1 MIYILITLSDLF
13 PLVFVTQGDAVDMAS
28 LMKYVVNNM
37 NQLPTYCYAEENLMS
52 DSRCKSTSTEETP
65 ETVILVS
72 SEQTHQC
79 RDGLEQRSMRP
90 PPGFAPLDKKPSLSN
105 VPTRSFNDIYS
116 FGSTSNA
123 KTSSHGNAEVTTN
136 PFLSDQELVN
146 DNVIPKDIAKQIF
159 MANWSEN
166 VQSFVKCTEI
176 VYDMLEHSP
185 HILNRNIF
193 ENYMTLQHHLKKFL
207 KMFEEA
213 LILDNDQST
222 SSASLNLAKETT
234 DKVGSAQKINTPINS
249 NAESFVNQKLAG
261 MSNLSSNPFGD
272 DRPSQNHTA
281 FSASNGHTFTTNW
294 HQSDG
299 FSPRVQVPSPLTPAS
314 ACSANYVSSAATA
327 NVFFPNSDQ
336 NSEIPISP
344 AIKPVFPVIS
354 MNADV
359 SNNNHNLSSFC
370 NTANSEFA
378 NVFKETNP
386 FRFSMTDNIQIPET
400 QSEPMANSYDTH
412 PASYL
417 SVKNLQDHSLKMEA
431 LNINAGNNSFTAAEH
446 VNVNGAESYT
456 PRIVYEAG
464 PVMYNTQKKQ
474 TDADVKQNA
483 CNSNFKNDR
492 NVSLKR
498 RYDDKELPSQS
509 ANDITTSYSKHDSS
523 HIDEGYVTRLSTDY
537 TLQNSQPIISGEAIY
552 HQQNV
557 NANERIVSAQAWK
570 QVEIPERWVNSQL
583 QNGVPLQNHNEKSTT
598 STSINFSSHKD
609 WNCDN
614 NRESVTRAMIEAM
627 NIKVVF
633 KEIHRSDY
641 PVQFLQLDHYP
652 INVPRDSDKRIVS
665 INLIS
670 LQAALSLLHKLK
682 IVTREEIDNA
692 FKKKEFINGSIL
704 PNMWTLIVVYR
715 DLKRRIEQYATYGI

>member
-65 ETVILVS
+65 ETVLLVS

-90 PPGFAPLDKKPSLSN
+90 PPGFAPLGKKPSLSN

-146 DNVIPKDIAKQIF
+146 DNVIPKDTAKQIF

-213 LILDNDQST
+213 LILDSDQST

-272 DRPSQNHTA
+272 DRPPQNHTA

-344 AIKPVFPVIS
+344 AMKPVFPVIS

-386 FRFSMTDNIQIPET
+386 FRFSMTDNMQIPET

-431 LNINAGNNSFTAAEH
+431 LNINTGNNSFTAAEH

-509 ANDITTSYSKHDSS
+509 ANDITTSYSKRDSS
-523 HIDEGYVTRLSTDY
+523 HIDEGYVTRLSTDC
-537 TLQNSQPIISGEAIY
+537 TLQNSPPIISGEAIY

-583 QNGVPLQNHNEKSTT
+583 RNGVPLQNHNEKSTT

-614 NRESVTRAMIEAM
+614 NRESVTRGMSGMADLSYIFQWNDKERATDIYKNYWNYLSYIENQKFTQYNNA
-627 NIKVVF
+627 NSDFFFDISFVF
-633 KEIHRSDY
+633 
-641 PVQFLQLDHYP
+641 Q
-652 INVPRDSDKRIVS
+652 
-665 INLIS
+665 
-670 LQAALSLLHKLK
+670 K
-682 IVTREEIDNA
+682 IGMYDTIEHSTR
-692 FKKKEFINGSIL
+692 
-704 PNMWTLIVVYR
+704 
-715 DLKRRIEQYATYGI
+715 